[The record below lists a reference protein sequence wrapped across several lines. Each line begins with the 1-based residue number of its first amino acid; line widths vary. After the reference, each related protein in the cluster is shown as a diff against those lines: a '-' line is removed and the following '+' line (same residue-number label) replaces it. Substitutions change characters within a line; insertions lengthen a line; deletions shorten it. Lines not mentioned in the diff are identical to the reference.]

1 MIVLL
6 GEIRGLA
13 VRILFVILCNCLIK
27 KWKNMNKE
35 ESIANINIIGQELNL
50 LKSKKLDDTEME
62 FYKNLLRIYKRLRFY
77 FFKYLCQ
84 EKTIDEISLNLKEIV
99 TILSNPY
106 YKKPPNNFSKMHE
119 LGGYIDT
126 LKSIDV
132 SLRKYIKLR

>member
-1 MIVLL
+1 
-6 GEIRGLA
+6 
-13 VRILFVILCNCLIK
+13 
-27 KWKNMNKE
+27 MNKE

-62 FYKNLLRIYKRLRFY
+62 FYKNLLRIYKRLYFY
-77 FFKYLCQ
+77 IFKYLCQ

-106 YKKPPNNFSKMHE
+106 YKKPPNNWAKMHE
-119 LGGYIDT
+119 FSGYINT